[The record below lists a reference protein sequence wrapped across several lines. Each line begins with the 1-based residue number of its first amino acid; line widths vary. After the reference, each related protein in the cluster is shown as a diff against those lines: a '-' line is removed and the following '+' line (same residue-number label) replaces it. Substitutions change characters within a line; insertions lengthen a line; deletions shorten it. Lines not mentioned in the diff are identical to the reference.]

1 MLDWLYTLEGWLSLV
16 TLTALEIVLGI
27 DNLVFLT
34 IASQRLPAERRPM
47 AQPIGVGSALVLRI
61 TMLALLVWITRLTA
75 PVLTAA
81 GLEFSWRDII
91 LIAGGLFLLYKGT
104 HEIHSEVEKREDAG
118 KERRAATFFG
128 VIALIMVID
137 FVFALDS

>member
-34 IASQRLPAERRPM
+34 IASQRLPAERRPL
-47 AQPIGVGSALVLRI
+47 AQKIGLGGALVLRI
-61 TMLALLVWITRLTA
+61 IMLALLVWITRLTQ
-75 PVLTAA
+75 PVFSPA

-104 HEIHSEVEKREDAG
+104 HEIHSEVEKHEDAG
-118 KERRAATFFG
+118 EERGAATFFG
-128 VIALIMVID
+128 V
-137 FVFALDS
+137 